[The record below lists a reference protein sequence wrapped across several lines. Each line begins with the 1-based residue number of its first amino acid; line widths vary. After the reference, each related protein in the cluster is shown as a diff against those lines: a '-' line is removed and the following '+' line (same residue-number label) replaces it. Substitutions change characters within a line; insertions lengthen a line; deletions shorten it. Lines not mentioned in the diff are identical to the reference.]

1 MKPKYNSLTLKL
13 IAIITMTLD
22 HIAIFFFKSNSPIYY
37 SLRAVG
43 RISFPIFAFLLTV
56 GYFHTKNLKKYLG
69 RLISFALITEIIYD
83 YSFYNRFYYSKSQNI
98 FFTLTLGIITIYLL
112 DKTNKLIKNK
122 ISDAKDQKIILL
134 TINILIISLASFLS
148 ALLNLDYSI
157 IGIIMIS
164 TFYLFKNKYL
174 IFITLLLTTLVFAS
188 NIQLYSLI
196 SLYFIF
202 NYQDQKM
209 VNHKCFFYCYYPF
222 HLLIL
227 KLLKTL
233 IG

>member
-98 FFTLTLGIITIYLL
+98 FFTLTLGLIT
-112 DKTNKLIKNK
+112 
-122 ISDAKDQKIILL
+122 
-134 TINILIISLASFLS
+134 SLASFLS

-174 IFITLLLTTLVFAS
+174 IFITLLLTTLVFVS

-209 VNHKCFFYCYYPF
+209 VNHKYFFYCYYPF

>member
-37 SLRAVG
+37 GLRAVG

-56 GYFHTKNLKKYLG
+56 GYFHTTNLKKYLG

-98 FFTLTLGIITIYLL
+98 FFTLTLGLITIYLL
-112 DKTNKLIKNK
+112 DKTNKLIKNQ
-122 ISDAKDQKIILL
+122 ITDAKDQKIILL

-209 VNHKCFFYCYYPF
+209 VNHKYFFYCYYPF